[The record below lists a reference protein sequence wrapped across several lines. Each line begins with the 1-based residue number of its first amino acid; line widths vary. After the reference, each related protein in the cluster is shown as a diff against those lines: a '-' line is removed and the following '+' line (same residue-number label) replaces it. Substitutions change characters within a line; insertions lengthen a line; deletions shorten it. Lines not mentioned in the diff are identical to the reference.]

1 VSDSWGSQA
10 GFARI
15 SVMMQA
21 FSIHLVARAVFTE
34 FPAVQGAL
42 WLCLQDFWVRHRVT
56 LGCICGIPGS
66 DAW

>member
-1 VSDSWGSQA
+1 
-10 GFARI
+10 
-15 SVMMQA
+15 MMQA